1 MQYSN
6 LSIQT
11 LFDNQLPDELA
22 IPFLEEIKESCKRQN
37 IKIVVLDDDPTGTQ
51 TVYNIPV
58 ITNWS
63 EELIT
68 QTLNESSQGFF
79 ILTNTRSLP
88 ETEAVHI
95 NRQIAERLKNA
106 AEKINCNII
115 VISRSDSTLR
125 GHFPAEILALEEGWK
140 NSYNGYIL
148 MPYFREGNRY
158 TINNIHY
165 LLEDRQL
172 IPVSHTPFAKDAVFG
187 YSSSDLTQYIEEK
200 TSKRIN
206 HLQVKNISLEQL
218 NAGITET
225 ENELS
230 KLQKSQ
236 HVIVN
241 ATCAYHAAILALA
254 LVRQY
259 EKGKRFLVRCSASL
273 VQALFGINKLKI
285 LTAAALR
292 NDNNSGGLIVAGSF
306 VSKSTQ
312 QLEHL
317 ISNTDIIPVEA
328 DAEYLLNSESE
339 NYISRIAETIDK
351 KLSEC
356 KSVLLY
362 TSRKLITEN
371 NSASDLKIGNRIS
384 EAIVNIVK
392 QIKNKPGFIIAK
404 GGITS
409 SDIATKSL
417 NIQKAIVTGQL
428 LPGIPVWLQGAE
440 AKFPGMPYIIFP
452 GNVGT
457 ADYMTM
463 LYRKL
468 TEQSN

>member
-1 MQYSN
+1 
-6 LSIQT
+6 
-11 LFDNQLPDELA
+11 
-22 IPFLEEIKESCKRQN
+22 
-37 IKIVVLDDDPTGTQ
+37 
-51 TVYNIPV
+51 
-58 ITNWS
+58 
-63 EELIT
+63 
-68 QTLNESSQGFF
+68 
-79 ILTNTRSLP
+79 
-88 ETEAVHI
+88 
-95 NRQIAERLKNA
+95 
-106 AEKINCNII
+106 
-115 VISRSDSTLR
+115 
-125 GHFPAEILALEEGWK
+125 
-140 NSYNGYIL
+140 
-148 MPYFREGNRY
+148 
-158 TINNIHY
+158 
-165 LLEDRQL
+165 
-172 IPVSHTPFAKDAVFG
+172 
-187 YSSSDLTQYIEEK
+187 
-200 TSKRIN
+200 
-206 HLQVKNISLEQL
+206 
-218 NAGITET
+218 
-225 ENELS
+225 
-230 KLQKSQ
+230 
-236 HVIVN
+236 
-241 ATCAYHAAILALA
+241 
-254 LVRQY
+254 
-259 EKGKRFLVRCSASL
+259 
-273 VQALFGINKLKI
+273 

-328 DAEYLLNSESE
+328 DAGYLLNNESGS
-339 NYISRIAETIDK
+339 YISRIAETIDK

-392 QIKNKPGFIIAK
+392 QIKNKPRFIIAK